1 MSAASQAPCEEGL
14 RETRLS
20 EVVVISIEAFS
31 TAPWSMIVQNLIQI
45 SKATSE
51 NSSDVK
57 SMISHKKIKNDNFL
71 TDEEQN

>member
-1 MSAASQAPCEEGL
+1 MRKATEAMSAASQAPCEEGL

-51 NSSDVK
+51 TSFEAK
-57 SMISHKKIKNDNFL
+57 GMIYKKL
-71 TDEEQN
+71 